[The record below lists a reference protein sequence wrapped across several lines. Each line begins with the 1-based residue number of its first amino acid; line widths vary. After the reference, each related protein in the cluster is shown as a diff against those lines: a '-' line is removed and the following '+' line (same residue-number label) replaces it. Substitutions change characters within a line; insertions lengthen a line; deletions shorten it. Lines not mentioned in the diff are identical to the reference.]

1 MTIVALTYVR
11 RLPRGDGDNGTNG
24 VRIKTHN
31 IVIFDASILNS
42 KGAGSGAGAE
52 GVGTIV
58 AGATLAVDFAMTNA
72 NIITGRATLNFC

>member
-1 MTIVALTYVR
+1 MVLRGVGIKSRNIMTFATPILTSNVTGLR
-11 RLPRGDGDNGTNG
+11 
-24 VRIKTHN
+24 
-31 IVIFDASILNS
+31 AC
-42 KGAGSGAGAE
+42 AE